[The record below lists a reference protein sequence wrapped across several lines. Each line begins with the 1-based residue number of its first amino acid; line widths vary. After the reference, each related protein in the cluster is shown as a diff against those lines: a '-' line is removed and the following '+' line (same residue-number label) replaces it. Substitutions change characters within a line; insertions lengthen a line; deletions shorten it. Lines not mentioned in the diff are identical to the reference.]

1 MTAARSRDSNV
12 RKTEV
17 VIDIMMCG
25 IDGVAKRDDFY
36 KAEVITMFEFLH

>member
-1 MTAARSRDSNV
+1 MMAASSRDSNV

-17 VIDIMMCG
+17 VIDIMRRG